1 MKKKPLKIALV
12 HDYLREYGGAER
24 VLEALHEMFP
34 KAPVYTAFADPK
46 AMGRNW
52 VNFSNWDIRQSKL
65 IELPLYKK
73 LFSPMRIFAK
83 WAFEQ
88 FDLSEYDLV
97 ISSSNAYFAKAA
109 AKRSV
114 GSPREGVKVFNGIH
128 YCYCHTPP
136 RVLYGYSAKSNWQAN
151 PFTHFAGNLLNHSVR
166 QMDFVA
172 AQNPDFFIA
181 NSNETAM
188 RIKKFYKRKS
198 VVINPPI
205 KIYDVAK
212 TFFDQLNKKE
222 LADFTKQKNNSYYLY
237 VNRLALAKH
246 PELAIQA
253 ANELGIKLKVVGDGS
268 MLKDLKT
275 IAGSTVEFLGA
286 VDDKQLA
293 ELYKNARALIY
304 PVEDEDFGMVPI
316 EAMAFGTPVIA
327 HYSGGPKETIKENE
341 TGLFFRSLTVESVVE
356 AIKNFEQHF
365 VVDSLKI
372 HESTN
377 IYSNASFEKKLKF
390 LLDV

>member
-24 VLEALHEMFP
+24 VLEALHKIFP
-34 KAPVYTAFADPK
+34 QAPVYTAFTDAEALGK
-46 AMGRNW
+46 NW
-52 VNFSNWDIRQSKL
+52 QAFTSWDIRESKL
-65 IELPLYKK
+65 ITLPLYKK

-88 FDLSEYDLV
+88 LDLSNYDLV

-109 AKRSV
+109 
-114 GSPREGVKVFNGIH
+114 KVPNGIH

-151 PFTHFAGNLLNHSVR
+151 PLTRFAGNFLNHFVR
-166 QMDFVA
+166 QMDFKA

-181 NSNETAM
+181 NSNETAI
-188 RIKKFYKRKS
+188 RIKKFYKRTS

-205 KIYDVAK
+205 KIYDSAK
-212 TFFDQLNKKE
+212 TFFAQLSKKE

-253 ANELGIKLKVVGDGS
+253 ANQLGIKLKVVGDGA
-268 MLKDLKT
+268 MLKDLQKMASGT
-275 IAGSTVEFLGA
+275 IEFLGA

-341 TGLFFRSLTVESVVE
+341 TGLFFRNLTVGSLTE
-356 AIKNFEQHF
+356 AIKKFENNFI
-365 VVDSLKI
+365 VDSLKI
-372 HESTN
+372 HESTH
-377 IYSNASFEKKLKF
+377 IYSYASFEKKLKF
-390 LLDV
+390 LLGV

>member
-24 VLEALHEMFP
+24 VLEALHELFP
-34 KAPVYTAFADPK
+34 KAPVYTAFVDKEAL
-46 AMGRNW
+46 GRNW
-52 VNFSNWDIRQSKL
+52 QAFANWEIHQSKL
-65 IELPLYKK
+65 TKFPLYKK

-97 ISSSNAYFAKAA
+97 ISSSNAYFAKA
-109 AKRSV
+109 
-114 GSPREGVKVFNGIH
+114 VKVPNGIH

-151 PFTHFAGNLLNHSVR
+151 PLTRFAGNLLNHFVR
-166 QMDFVA
+166 QMDFKS

-188 RIKKFYKRKS
+188 RISKFYKRKS

-205 KIYDVAK
+205 ELYDNAK
-212 TFFDQLNKKE
+212 SFFDQLNKKS
-222 LADFTKQKNNSYYLY
+222 LADLNKKKNNSYYLY

-246 PELAIQA
+246 PEIAVQAINQL
-253 ANELGIKLKVVGDGS
+253 NFNLKVVGDGS
-268 MLKDLKT
+268 MLKDLKK
-275 IAGSTVEFLGA
+275 IAGSKIEFLGA
-286 VDDKQLA
+286 VNDQQLI
-293 ELYKNARALIY
+293 ELYKNAKALIY

-316 EAMAFGTPVIA
+316 EAMTFGTPVIA
-327 HYSGGPKETIKENE
+327 HYSGGPKETVVEGE
-341 TGLFFRSLTVESVVE
+341 TGIFFQDLNTKGLIQ
-356 AIKNFEQHF
+356 AINNFENNF
-365 VVDSLKI
+365 VGDALKI
-372 HESTN
+372 HRSTDK
-377 IYSNASFEKKLKF
+377 YSKMAFVTKLKF
-390 LLDV
+390 LLDL

>member
-1 MKKKPLKIALV
+1 MTKKPLKIALV

-24 VLEALHEMFP
+24 VLEALHEIFP
-34 KAPVYTAFADPK
+34 QAPVYTAFVDPK
-46 AMGRNW
+46 ALGRNW
-52 VNFSNWDIRQSKL
+52 ANFANWDIHQSKL
-65 IELPLYKK
+65 IELPFYKK

-97 ISSSNAYFAKAA
+97 ISSSNAYFAKA
-109 AKRSV
+109 
-114 GSPREGVKVFNGIH
+114 VKVPNGIH

-151 PFTHFAGNLLNHSVR
+151 PLTRFAGNLLNHFVR
-166 QMDFVA
+166 QMDFEA

-205 KIYDVAK
+205 KICDSAK
-212 TFFDQLNKKE
+212 TFFAQLNKKE
-222 LADFTKQKNNSYYLY
+222 LIDFTKQKNNSYYLY

-246 PELAIQA
+246 PELAAKA
-253 ANELGIKLKVVGDGS
+253 ANQLGIKLKVVGDGA
-268 MLKDLKT
+268 MLKDLKSM
-275 IAGSTVEFLGA
+275 ADNTVEFLGA
-286 VDDKQLA
+286 VDDKHLT

-327 HYSGGPKETIKENE
+327 HYSGGPKETIKEKE
-341 TGLFFRSLTVESVVE
+341 TGLFFRNLTVESLVE
-356 AIKNFEQHF
+356 AIKNFEDNF
-365 VVDSLKI
+365 IVDSLKI
-372 HESTN
+372 HESTH

-390 LLDV
+390 LLGV